1 MHLDSLVAEASV
13 ILWAMELTTV
23 EGFGKV
29 TIKGD
34 AKVYIDELVNS
45 EASSNWTI
53 SALIGQS
60 LVSRFSFWDFQWDK
74 RDASQVTHALAK
86 VAFPLI
92 LPFYCNMKWRS

>member
-1 MHLDSLVAEASV
+1 MGWRRIPPNWVAGKLFPISNAWVNKLIHLDSLVAEASV

-29 TIKGD
+29 TIESD
-34 AKVYIDELVNS
+34 AKVYINELVNS

-60 LVSRFSFWDFQWDK
+60 LVSRFSF
-74 RDASQVTHALAK
+74 
-86 VAFPLI
+86 
-92 LPFYCNMKWRS
+92 